1 MQINTAGQNTILTGY
16 ASSHVKVTGIGEFTD
31 DTSLP
36 CHGLSA
42 KLSEIKNSV
51 THFFVSVKD
60 KVDNAFHQLSGRI
73 NTLSVRQDQS
83 ETMQLLLAQE
93 TLGSAHNCLSKHV
106 NLLREILSK
115 GESLTANSLVSLSSG
130 SLRST
135 ITQLSAIQHKIA
147 GPGTRDIRLKAAEL
161 LSAPVGFGEKAFGN
175 VTQLGSIS
183 SVDQAKPYLAQKD
196 FDVCFKAG
204 IEQLIKETEQ
214 TILPKLMKLQS
225 ADIISPSVMAGA
237 GTGNWQYLS
246 DKQ

>member
-1 MQINTAGQNTILTGY
+1 MQINTAGQNATLTGY
-16 ASSHVKVTGIGEFTD
+16 ASSYVKVTGIGEFTD
-31 DTSLP
+31 DTSLA

-83 ETMQLLLAQE
+83 ETMVLLLAQG
-93 TLGSAHNCLSKHV
+93 TLESAQKCLPEHL
-106 NLLREILSK
+106 NILKDVLNK
-115 GESLTANSLVSLSSG
+115 GEPSTVNSLVSLSSG
-130 SLRST
+130 PLRST

-147 GPGTRDIRLKAAEL
+147 GPGTRNICLKAAEL
-161 LSAPVGFGEKAFGN
+161 LSAPVGFGEKASDS

-183 SVDQAKPYLAQKD
+183 SVDQAKSYLAQKD
-196 FDVCFKAG
+196 FASCFKAR

-214 TILPKLMKLQS
+214 TIMPKLMKLQS
-225 ADIISPSVMAGA
+225 ADIISPSAMA
-237 GTGNWQYLS
+237 GTGTENWQYLS
-246 DKQ
+246 DK